1 MFLACAKDS
10 SATSEG
16 ASGALQA
23 SDFVLLM
30 PTDTLKNVVLTG
42 TKVPQKKNFV
52 QFLAVL
58 CGLSHQPYVMVV
70 SELAPLLDNVG
81 CEGGPCY

>member
-1 MFLACAKDS
+1 MFLVSAKGS

-30 PTDTLKNVVLTG
+30 SHGYIEECSNPRNKGATEKQFCTVLSSALRSFTSA
-42 TKVPQKKNFV
+42 
-52 QFLAVL
+52 LR
-58 CGLSHQPYVMVV
+58 Y
-70 SELAPLLDNVG
+70 
-81 CEGGPCY
+81 GGK

>member
-1 MFLACAKDS
+1 MFLVSAKGS

-23 SDFVLLM
+23 SDFVLGM
-30 PTDTLKNVVLTG
+30 STDTLKNVVIPG
-42 TKVPQKKNFV
+42 TKVPQKNNFS

-58 CGLSHQPYVMVV
+58 CSLSHQPYVMVV
-70 SELAPLLDNVG
+70 SELTPPLGNVG